1 MSIFDYKELLKQR
14 LCEKRSENYDI
25 NTKLSS
31 YPVVSEY
38 MSTSEEDHYLV
49 FNTSNN
55 YIVRIRDV
63 KDIDEEDLLR

>member
-1 MSIFDYKELLKQR
+1 MAIFDYKELLRQK
-14 LCEKRSENYDI
+14 LCEKRSENYSI

-38 MSTSEEDHYLV
+38 INTSGDDHYLV

-55 YIVRIRDV
+55 YIVKISEE
-63 KDIDEEDLLR
+63 KGIDEEELLR